1 MKKCSKCSIEKPLTE
16 FYKHKTT
23 KDGLNSQCKTCT
35 LNKTKEKFSKN
46 PLYMKQWYVNN
57 KDKEIDKAKLWQQ
70 NNIERHKQNNKNYN
84 YKKSGIYEWYDGEVC
99 LYVGQSKALN
109 GRINLHKSLFR
120 NPHTSKKQDLAE
132 LYEALRQHQNA
143 QIHII
148 EECPPEVLLERE
160 QYYIDTKKPLYNR
173 NKI

>member
-1 MKKCSKCSIEKPLTE
+1 MNKCCTKCSIEKPLTE
-16 FYKHKTT
+16 FSKTKNIRM
-23 KDGLNSQCKTCT
+23 KDGYNGWCKSCLKIYYLN
-35 LNKTKEKFSKN
+35 NKEKYK
-46 PLYMKQWYVNN
+46 
-57 KDKEIDKAKLWQQ
+57 
-70 NNIERHKQNNKNYN
+70 KQNEKWIINNPEKRKKYVEKANKVWK

-109 GRINLHKSLFR
+109 GRISVHKSWFN
-120 NPHTSKKQDLAE
+120 NPLSAPKSQAY
-132 LYEALRQHQNA
+132 LYPLLRQHQNA

-148 EECPPEVLLERE
+148 EECSPEILLERE